1 MIPCD
6 ELGVHD
12 DDLHVLQTVGRA
24 PDADVAAG
32 TLEHRVMRRGQP
44 LAQIGNDPLLH
55 VAWCLANA
63 CATEWSVNEYDPTRI
78 DVVAGLISATGA
90 GSGSRSD
97 VAWASSRRP
106 GWID

>member
-44 LAQIGNDPLLH
+44 LAQIGNDPLLY

-78 DVVAGLISATGA
+78 DVGGIDQRDR
-90 GSGSRSD
+90 SRLGIKIGCG
-97 VAWASSRRP
+97 VGR
-106 GWID
+106 